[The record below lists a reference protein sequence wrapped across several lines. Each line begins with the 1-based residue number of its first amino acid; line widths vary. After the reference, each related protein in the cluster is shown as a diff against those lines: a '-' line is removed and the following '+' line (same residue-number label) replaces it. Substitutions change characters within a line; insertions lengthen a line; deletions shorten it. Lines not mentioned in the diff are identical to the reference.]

1 MRLFFRTILES
12 FRLAFQQLRG
22 NKLRSFLSLLG
33 ITIGIF
39 CIIAVQS
46 AVDSLEGSILDLF
59 GGISKELLIIDVFPW
74 DEDPNA
80 NYWKYFKRPSPS
92 EHDYKE
98 LAEKLDL
105 AEEVAFLIAKEG
117 QTLKNGA
124 SSLEGSTAMGTSLN
138 FPEIQDMEIA
148 KGRYFSQQ
156 EYERGATKV
165 IIGAEVDKQLFPN
178 QEAVGKDLKL
188 FGQKF
193 QIIGVLK
200 EEGEN
205 PFNVQQLDVVTWMS
219 YNTMKRF
226 VNIKSDSRFSSAAKL
241 VYIKPYQDVSLS
253 DLKDEITGELRAIRR
268 LKPMEEDNFSINSIS
283 QFTNIIEGFF
293 GQLKFGGFLIGLF
306 AIVVGLISVANI
318 MFVSVKE
325 RTNIIGIKKALGA
338 KRYIILSEF
347 LIEAVFLCLLGG
359 LLGILF
365 VYGVAKGISAV
376 IPFEITLSLTN
387 IIIGLSSS
395 IIIGI
400 IAGMLPALQASRLD
414 PVEAIRSK

>member
-1 MRLFFRTILES
+1 MKLFFRTILES
-12 FRLAFQQLRG
+12 FRLAFNELRG

-59 GGISKELLIIDVFPW
+59 GGISKEILMIDIFPW
-74 DEDPNA
+74 DEDPNM

-92 EHDYKE
+92 ENDYVE
-98 LAEKLDL
+98 LTERLDL
-105 AEEVAFLIAKEG
+105 ADEVAFLIGMEG
-117 QTLKNGA
+117 QILKNG
-124 SSLEGSTAMGTSLN
+124 SRSLEGASTIGTTLN
-138 FPEIQDMEIA
+138 FPEIQDMKLG

-156 EYERGATKV
+156 EYESGATKV
-165 IIGAEVDKQLFPN
+165 IIGAEIEKELFPN
-178 QEAVGKDLKL
+178 QESIGKDLKL

-193 QIIGVLK
+193 QIIGVLE

-205 PFNVQQLDVVTWMS
+205 PFNVQQMDIVTWMS

-226 VNIKSDSRFSSAAKL
+226 VNIKGKSRMTAGTIIY
-241 VYIKPYQDVSLS
+241 VKPKQDVALS
-253 DLKDEITGELRAIRR
+253 DLRDEMTGVLRAIRR

-283 QFTNIIEGFF
+283 QLTNIIEGFF
-293 GQLKFGGFLIGLF
+293 GQVKLGGFIIGIF
-306 AIVVGLISVANI
+306 AIIVGLISVANI

-338 KRYIILSEF
+338 KQYIILSEF
-347 LIEAVFLCLLGG
+347 LIESVFLCLLGG
-359 LLGILF
+359 LLGILM
-365 VYGVAKGISAV
+365 VYAVATGISAV
-376 IPFEITLSLTN
+376 IPFNISLSMKN
-387 IIIGLSSS
+387 IIVGVTSSVVIGV
-395 IIIGI
+395 
-400 IAGMLPALQASRLD
+400 IAGMLPALQASKLD

>member
-1 MRLFFRTILES
+1 MKLFFRTILES
-12 FRLAFQQLRG
+12 FRLAFNELRG

-59 GGISKELLIIDVFPW
+59 GGISKEILMIDIFPW
-74 DEDPNA
+74 DEDPNM

-92 EHDYKE
+92 ENDYVE
-98 LAEKLDL
+98 LTERLDL
-105 AEEVAFLIAKEG
+105 ADEVAFLIGMEG
-117 QTLKNGA
+117 QILKNG
-124 SSLEGSTAMGTSLN
+124 SRSLEGASTIGTTLN
-138 FPEIQDMEIA
+138 FPEIQYMKLG

-156 EYERGATKV
+156 EYESGATKV
-165 IIGAEVDKQLFPN
+165 IIGAEIEKELCPN
-178 QEAVGKDLKL
+178 QESIGKDLKL

-193 QIIGVLK
+193 QIIGVLE

-205 PFNVQQLDVVTWMS
+205 PFNVQQMDIVTWMS

-226 VNIKSDSRFSSAAKL
+226 VNIKGKSRMTAGTIIY
-241 VYIKPYQDVSLS
+241 VKPKQDVALS
-253 DLKDEITGELRAIRR
+253 DLRDEMTGVLRAIRR

-283 QFTNIIEGFF
+283 QLTNIIEGFF
-293 GQLKFGGFLIGLF
+293 GQVKLGGFIIGIF
-306 AIVVGLISVANI
+306 AIIVGLISVANI

-338 KRYIILSEF
+338 KQYIILSEF
-347 LIEAVFLCLLGG
+347 LIESVFLCLLGG
-359 LLGILF
+359 LLGILM
-365 VYGVAKGISAV
+365 VYAVATGISAV
-376 IPFEITLSLTN
+376 IPFNISLSMKN
-387 IIIGLSSS
+387 IIVGVTSSVVIGV
-395 IIIGI
+395 
-400 IAGMLPALQASRLD
+400 IAGMLPALQASKLD